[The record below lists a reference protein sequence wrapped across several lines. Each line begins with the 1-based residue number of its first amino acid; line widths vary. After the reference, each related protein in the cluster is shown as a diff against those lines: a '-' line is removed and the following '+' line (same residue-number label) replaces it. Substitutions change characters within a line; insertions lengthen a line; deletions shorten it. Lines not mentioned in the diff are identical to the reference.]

1 MLNKLKNQNKKPKFG
16 EVKLIFRKTSLKR
29 QTIHLQ
35 VCRVI
40 VEVN

>member
-1 MLNKLKNQNKKPKFG
+1 MLNKLINQNKKSEFG
-16 EVKLIFRKTSLKR
+16 EEKLIFRKTSLKR

-35 VCRVI
+35 VCTVI

>member
-1 MLNKLKNQNKKPKFG
+1 MLNKLINQNKKSEFG
-16 EVKLIFRKTSLKR
+16 EEKLIFRKTSSKR

-35 VCRVI
+35 VCTVI